1 MTGKDPLAWKQKRTP
16 KRGSRRARNWRRIY
30 PGYTFP
36 DTVWTVTEGPYRR
49 IRRDKV
55 KAWVVVRCGLCEREY
70 ERRLD
75 HLVQGLSRAC
85 VHCAPRFH
93 RDRHGSE

>member
-1 MTGKDPLAWKQKRTP
+1 MTGKDPLGWKQKRTP
-16 KRGSRRARNWRRIY
+16 KRGTRRARRWRRIC
-30 PGYTFP
+30 PGYSFP
-36 DTVWTVTEGPYRR
+36 NSAWTVVEGPFKR
-49 IRRDKV
+49 IRKDRS
-55 KAWVVVRCGLCEREY
+55 KAFVVVRCGLCQREY

-93 RDRHGSE
+93 RVGHGS

>member
-1 MTGKDPLAWKQKRTP
+1 VTGKDPLGWKQKRTP
-16 KRGSRRARNWRRIY
+16 KRGTRRARNWRKLY
-30 PGYTFP
+30 PGYHLPGTA
-36 DTVWTVTEGPYRR
+36 WTLVEGPYRR
-49 IRRDKV
+49 VRRDRSKSFI
-55 KAWVVVRCGLCEREY
+55 AVRCELCEREY

-93 RDRHGSE
+93 RVGHGS

>member
-1 MTGKDPLAWKQKRTP
+1 MTGKDPLAWRQRRTP
-16 KRGSRRARNWRRIY
+16 KRGTRRARNWRRIY

-36 DTVWTVTEGPYRR
+36 NSVWTVTEAPYKRV
-49 IRRDKV
+49 RRDKI
-55 KAWVVVRCGLCEREY
+55 KSWVMVRCGLCQRQY
-70 ERRLD
+70 KRRLD

-93 RDRHGSE
+93 RVGHGS

>member
-1 MTGKDPLAWKQKRTP
+1 VKGKDPLAWKQRRTP
-16 KRGSRRARNWRRIY
+16 KRGTRRARNWRRID

-36 DTVWTVTEGPYRR
+36 DSAWTVTQGPYKRV
-49 IRRDKV
+49 RRDKV
-55 KAWVVVRCGLCEREY
+55 KSFVTVRCGLCQRQY

-93 RDRHGSE
+93 RVGHGS

>member
-1 MTGKDPLAWKQKRTP
+1 VTGKTPLPWRQKRAPMRRT
-16 KRGSRRARNWRRIY
+16 RRARRWRRIER
-30 PGYTFP
+30 GYTFP
-36 DTVWTVTEGPYRR
+36 DSVWTVVEGPYKRV
-49 IRRDKV
+49 RRDRS
-55 KAWVVVRCGLCEREY
+55 KAWVVVRCGLCEREF

-93 RDRHGSE
+93 RDRHAS

>member
-1 MTGKDPLAWKQKRTP
+1 VTGKDPLGWKQQRTP
-16 KRGSRRARNWRRIY
+16 KRGTRRARNWRRIL

-36 DTVWTVTEGPYRR
+36 NSVWTVTEAPYRR
-49 IRRDKV
+49 IRRDKSKSFV
-55 KAWVVVRCGLCEREY
+55 TVRCGLCQQQY

-93 RDRHGSE
+93 RVGHGS

>member
-1 MTGKDPLAWKQKRTP
+1 VTGKNPLPWQQRRTP
-16 KRGSRRARNWRRIY
+16 QRGTRRARNWRRIG
-30 PGYTFP
+30 PGYIFP
-36 DTVWTVTEGPYRR
+36 DSAWTVTEAPFKR
-49 IRRDKV
+49 IRRAKS
-55 KAWVVVRCGLCEREY
+55 KAFVTVRCELCQHQY

-93 RDRHGSE
+93 RDRNGS

>member
-1 MTGKDPLAWKQKRTP
+1 MTDKEPLPWKQRRTP
-16 KRGSRRARNWRRIY
+16 KRGTRRARNWRRIKC
-30 PGYTFP
+30 GYVFP
-36 DTVWTVTEGPYRR
+36 NSAWTVTEPPYRR
-49 IRRDKV
+49 IRRDKSKSFV
-55 KAWVVVRCGLCEREY
+55 TVRCGLCQREY

-85 VHCAPRFH
+85 IRCAPRFH

>member
-1 MTGKDPLAWKQKRTP
+1 VTSKDPLGWKQARTP

-36 DTVWTVTEGPYRR
+36 DGVWTVVEGPYRH
-49 IRRDKV
+49 IGRDKV
-55 KAWVVVRCGLCEREY
+55 KSWVVVRCGLCEREY

-75 HLVQGLSRAC
+75 HLVQALSRVC

-93 RDRHGSE
+93 RVGHAR